1 MQSGANATLNKTLGQ
16 PFLAALIILGVSAAG
31 FLAVGAAT
39 GNLAWPEPGSWGRV
53 PWWGWVGGLLG
64 ATVLASQ
71 LWVAR
76 EIGAG
81 PFMGIVVTAA
91 VVCSLALDHFG
102 LVGFEVHRAG
112 LWRIVGAVLMVAGV
126 VLIARS

>member
-1 MQSGANATLNKTLGQ
+1 M
-16 PFLAALIILGVSAAG
+16 
-31 FLAVGAAT
+31 
-39 GNLAWPEPGSWGRV
+39 

-64 ATVLASQ
+64 ASVLASQ

-91 VVCSLALDHFG
+91 VVASLVLDHFG
-102 LVGFEVHRAG
+102 LVGFEEHPAG
-112 LWRIVGAVLMVAGV
+112 LWRIVGAGLMVGGV